1 MKKLSVSGNVVFGFL
16 GWALPLGI
24 SFVLTPVIVRS
35 LGVEAYGLFGLV
47 ITFTGYFATLNFNVG
62 RSVIRLIAAQDSRS
76 QVRRIS
82 EVISSASLLYLLVG
96 FASAAVLAGAAK
108 WLVISVLGITPEL
121 RGTAILAL
129 RIAAVGLIFTMV
141 SQVLMAVAQGLQRFD
156 VSTYLSV
163 ASGGGQILGNG
174 ILAYC
179 GYGVTSLVMWNLV
192 VSILSFGGYLG
203 TVRFLLPGFKL
214 LWSADKSVLRSLLKF
229 GGAVTAYQVCS
240 SLIVLFERGW
250 INRSLGTAAVG
261 YYIVPMT
268 VATYLHSMISSMSL
282 VLFPMASEAESRGDR
297 KLLHSIYT
305 RAIKLIWVVVVFF
318 GITLCLGSRQF
329 MVNWMGNDFA
339 VRTAVL
345 LAIQVAV
352 FSLIAMI
359 IVPWQIADGIGFP
372 GINAILCLFWLVC
385 TSVLGIILT
394 GKIGLC
400 GFAWARLAGM
410 VVLPL
415 YVFWVERRAFGKCLA
430 GFWVSIIWRL
440 LLAGA
445 GTAAAEIALF
455 YFLPV
460 GWAGFIICSLLGGA
474 LFAAIVWGVG
484 YLEADERKWILGLA
498 SRFSGSIGGMK

>member
-1 MKKLSVSGNVVFGFL
+1 MKKPSISGNVVFGFL
-16 GWALPLGI
+16 GWVIPLGI
-24 SFVLTPVIVRS
+24 SFILTPVIVRS
-35 LGVEAYGLFGLV
+35 LGVEAYGLYGLV

-62 RSVIRLIAAQDSRS
+62 RSVIRLIAAQDARS
-76 QVRRIS
+76 QIRRIS
-82 EVISSASLLYLLVG
+82 EVISSAALLYVLVG

-108 WLVISVLGITPEL
+108 WLVISILGITPEL

-156 VSTYLSV
+156 VSTCLSV
-163 ASGGGQILGNG
+163 ASGSGQILGSG

-179 GYGVTSLVMWNLV
+179 GYGVASLVMWNLV

-203 TVRFLLPGFKL
+203 AVRFLLPGFKL
-214 LWSADKSVLRSLLKF
+214 LWSADKSILHSLLKF
-229 GGAVTAYQVCS
+229 GGAVTAYQVFS
-240 SLIVLFERGW
+240 NLIVLVERGW

-261 YYIVPMT
+261 YYIVPIT
-268 VATYLHSMISSMSL
+268 VASYIHSMISSMAL
-282 VLFPMASEAESRGDR
+282 VIFPMASEAEAKGDL
-297 KLLHSIYT
+297 KLLHSIYM
-305 RAIKLIWVVVVFF
+305 RAIKLIWFAAVFL

-329 MVNWMGNDFA
+329 MVNWMGSDFA
-339 VRTAVL
+339 ARTAVL

-352 FSLIAMI
+352 FGLTAMM

-394 GKIGLC
+394 GKIGLS

-410 VVLPL
+410 GVLPL
-415 YVFWVERRAFGKCLA
+415 YVFWVERRAFGKCLT
-430 GFWVSIIWRL
+430 GFWFSIIWRL
-440 LLAGA
+440 LFAGA

-455 YFLPV
+455 YFLPA
-460 GWAGFIICSLLGGA
+460 GWAGFIVCFLLGGT
-474 LFAAIVWGVG
+474 LFAAILWGVG
-484 YLEADERKWILGLA
+484 YLETDERKWILSLV